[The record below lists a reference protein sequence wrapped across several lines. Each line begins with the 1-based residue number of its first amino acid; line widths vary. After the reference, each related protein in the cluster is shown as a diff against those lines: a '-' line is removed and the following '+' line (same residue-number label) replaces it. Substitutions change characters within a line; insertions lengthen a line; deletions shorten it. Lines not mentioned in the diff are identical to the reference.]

1 MLKNKLT
8 EYDKIEHSDGLIIW
22 YQKHSEEIVGIVSL
36 RPHNGQ
42 TWICSLYVSPDFRGL
57 GICRDILDYA
67 TFNGGNHLS
76 VRKTNTRAVDIYKNT
91 VLPLTMMMMIAGTCQ
106 LLIILEFMM
115 TEYVYHSPECFEAAL
130 RELSVFHPED
140 MIQR

>member
-76 VRKTNTRAVDIYKNT
+76 VRKTNTRAVDIYKKYGFT
-91 VLPLTMMMMIAGTCQ
+91 AYDDDDDCWYMS
-106 LLIILEFMM
+106 IINNIG
-115 TEYVYHSPECFEAAL
+115 VY
-130 RELSVFHPED
+130 D
-140 MIQR
+140 D